1 MRSAAQAS
9 PETVAELLVAPD
21 RQILSLGLD
30 ALAQA
35 GARSALVVDANLDLL
50 LEVLAR
56 SVDRP
61 AARRVLKVLR
71 AVSTQQSAQRVLQ
84 RVRETL
90 ADAGAVEPREAFA
103 ALAGELLQRFPEL
116 RMQGEQPVVYRRRA
130 A

>member
-1 MRSAAQAS
+1 
-9 PETVAELLVAPD
+9 V
-21 RQILSLGLD
+21 
-30 ALAQA
+30 
-35 GARSALVVDANLDLL
+35 VVDANVDVL

-71 AVSTQQSAQRVLQ
+71 AVGTQQSAERVLQ
-84 RVRETL
+84 RLRERL
-90 ADAGAVEPREAFA
+90 ADTGAVDAREAFA